1 MALEGLTDP
10 FDESLVRDRRVGLRW
25 RLRLVGPGACLGAR
39 RLGGTA
45 GGGDEVGACVA
56 GLAVL
61 GGDERGA
68 RTPARRTRLDQ
79 HLLGLRRGRFQNGNR
94 CLRERVRLERA
105 AAWSL
110 RTAASRRTAGK
121 ASAGAAAEGPAAGAA
136 GGRSISVSRA
146 LCTALSVAC
155 VRFSASAWRA
165 RSSANPCFTASG
177 SAGEA
182 ACASRIAARG
192 PFRDDGRFAAEGLHM
207 RQGLGQRLLDLL
219 RGGSGELPRAPPVA
233 APTRRGWPRRSAP
246 VPAFRRVRGP

>member
-1 MALEGLTDP
+1 MRVWFEIGGSVSAGGSASSALAP
-10 FDESLVRDRRVGLRW
+10 AS
-25 RLRLVGPGACLGAR
+25 AR

-61 GGDERGA
+61 GDERRPDPRA
-68 RTPARRTRLDQ
+68 AHPARSAAPPRAPARPVPE
-79 HLLGLRRGRFQNGNR
+79 RNR

-165 RSSANPCFTASG
+165 RSSANPCFTASE
-177 SAGEA
+177 SAGGRPA
-182 ACASRIAARG
+182 PRGSPLSR
-192 PFRDDGRFAAEGLHM
+192 
-207 RQGLGQRLLDLL
+207 
-219 RGGSGELPRAPPVA
+219 
-233 APTRRGWPRRSAP
+233 P
-246 VPAFRRVRGP
+246 VPR